1 MSAAG
6 PVTVV
11 AERATL
17 SVSRLFY
24 QQLSDS
30 ERMSQLMQAGVLGLL
45 RSKEVPY
52 GIRAS
57 CYVGHAVLEDGMRLE
72 VREKSTGALAA
83 LLRWS
88 LPADLRPAPVPS
100 HVGVSVPIL
109 EVFARRFLAL
119 LGYYVRHGR
128 VKAYLPY
135 IRKSET
141 PRGRIHVPETL
152 RLLSRGQRGKIAC
165 RQQVLSADILV
176 NRLLRLGIETIEQLF
191 SSDQQAQ
198 DALAEARMYAPLFQD
213 AQTWELQ
220 RRGDGFRVDAFAQA
234 LDNTR
239 MTDDLFGALA
249 YARAL
254 VLHLGIWPQSESD
267 PTVPHSFFL
276 NLETLFEDA
285 VRQVSSE
292 ILTSNTVMKGARVN
306 RPLFAQMP
314 GRYVA
319 APDVVVQAETSVV
332 LVADCKYKQMSG
344 FPDHSDV
351 YQLFSHCSALQCELG
366 VLIYPGERFGCVPL
380 GKTASGI
387 SMHSASVRIAN
398 LWEDLNRLFIDT
410 LPKVD
415 EGSIAIYASPEAAS

>member
-1 MSAAG
+1 MVG

-11 AERATL
+11 TERSTL
-17 SVSRLFY
+17 SVPRLIY
-24 QQLSDS
+24 QQLSGS
-30 ERMSQLMQAGVLGLL
+30 ERLSQLMQAGVLGLL

-52 GIRAS
+52 GLRAS
-57 CYVGHAVLEDGMRLE
+57 CYVGHAVLEDGVRLE
-72 VREKSTGALAA
+72 VREKSAGALAA

-88 LPADLRPAPVPS
+88 LPADLRSAPVPS
-100 HVGVSVPIL
+100 QVGVAIPIL

-135 IRKSET
+135 VRKSGS
-141 PRGRIHVPETL
+141 PRGKIHVPETL
-152 RLLSRGQRGKIAC
+152 RLLRRGQRGQIAC
-165 RQQVLSADILV
+165 RQQVLSADVLI
-176 NRLLRLGIETIEQLF
+176 NRLLRLGLETIEQLF
-191 SSDQQAQ
+191 ASDQQAQ

-220 RRGDGFRVDAFAQA
+220 RRGDGFRADSFTQA
-234 LDNTR
+234 LENTR
-239 MTDDLFGALA
+239 MTDDLYGALA

-276 NLETLFEDA
+276 NLETLFEEA
-285 VRQVSSE
+285 VRQVSAE
-292 ILTSNTVMKGARVN
+292 ILASNIVSKGARVN

-319 APDVVVQAETSVV
+319 DPDVVVQAQAAAV
-332 LVADCKYKQMSG
+332 LVADCKYKQLGG

-351 YQLFSHCSALQCELG
+351 YQLFSHCSALQSNLG
-366 VLIYPGERFGCVPL
+366 VLIYPGEDYGRVPL
-380 GKTASGI
+380 GETGSGI
-387 SMHSASVRIAN
+387 SMYSASVRIAN
-398 LWEDLNRLFIDT
+398 LRDDLNRLFSET

-415 EGSIAIYASPEAAS
+415 KGSSPIGAIPDAAA